1 KLLAQRCPRWL
12 PSASGPVARW
22 SEQHDRADRL
32 AGFEGGEPVIDLGQ
46 RDMPGDQLVEIEAA
60 VEVGAREERE
70 VARRPGAAIARTADA
85 LLGHQAA
92 PAESDLVL
100 HIDLA
105 EPDDLA
111 ARPHRLDRDAE
122 PGGTAGRLE
131 HDIDAAPAGPCLDDR
146 DGILAAGCSRSEERR
161 VGKEGRS
168 RG

>member
-1 KLLAQRCPRWL
+1 
-12 PSASGPVARW
+12 W

-32 AGFEGGEPVIDLGQ
+32 AGFEGSEAVIDLGQ
-46 RDMPGDQLVEIEAA
+46 RDLPGDQLVEIEAA

-111 ARPHRLDRDAE
+111 GRPHRLDRDAE
-122 PGGTAGRLE
+122 PGGTAGRFE
-131 HDIDAAPAGPCLDDR
+131 HDIDAAPAGPCLADR
-146 DGILAAGCSRSEERR
+146 HVLISAGLPASAPAE
-161 VGKEGRS
+161 
-168 RG
+168 